1 MALIW
6 AVCLLAAVSQ
16 LQRGPTEQ
24 ITLLPNQD
32 GKPSA
37 VIITT
42 AGKDTVLDKPYQTA
56 AVMPWRGCHHQRQRT
71 NQEPLRRADRH
82 PAATCGRVHRLLHH
96 RHDNLTPESAAQLE
110 QIKQQLASRP
120 APEIIVIGH
129 TDTVAKRE
137 YNDALSMRRAETVKR
152 ILVEAGIAAD
162 QIAVQA
168 RGERELLIQ
177 TGDGVDEP
185 RNRRVE
191 IRCVKARRRSSAAP
205 ATSNHPKLPR
215 RPRDGAH
222 RRAPLAPPPPARCAT
237 PASRLLRRSFPYNS
251 PD

>member
-1 MALIW
+1 MVFLIW
-6 AVCLLAAVSQ
+6 AACLLAAVSQ

-42 AGKDTVLDKPYQTA
+42 AGKDTVLDKPYQIA
-56 AVMPWRGCHHQRQRT
+56 AVDSRGAVATTSDSTQIKNRYGALIDTLPQR
-71 NQEPLRRADRH
+71 
-82 PAATCGRVHRLLHH
+82 AAVFIVYFITDT
-96 RHDNLTPESAAQLE
+96 DNLTPESAAQLA

-137 YNDALSMRRAETVKR
+137 YNDALSMKRAETVKR

-177 TGDGVDEP
+177 TADGVDEP

-191 IRCVKARRRSSAAP
+191 IRVR
-205 ATSNHPKLPR
+205 
-215 RPRDGAH
+215 
-222 RRAPLAPPPPARCAT
+222 
-237 PASRLLRRSFPYNS
+237 
-251 PD
+251 

>member
-1 MALIW
+1 MVFLIW
-6 AVCLLAAVSQ
+6 AACLLAAVSQ

-42 AGKDTVLDKPYQTA
+42 AGKEMVLDKPYQTA
-56 AVMPWRGCHHQRQRT
+56 AVDRRGAVATTSDSAEIKNRYGALIDTLPQR
-71 NQEPLRRADRH
+71 
-82 PAATCGRVHRLLHH
+82 AAVFIVYFITDS
-96 RHDNLTPESAAQLE
+96 DNLTPESAAQLT

-137 YNDALSMRRAETVKR
+137 YNDALSLKRAETVKR
-152 ILVEAGIAAD
+152 ILVEASIAAD
-162 QIAVQA
+162 QISVQA

-177 TGDGVDEP
+177 TADGVDEP

-191 IRCVKARRRSSAAP
+191 IRVR
-205 ATSNHPKLPR
+205 
-215 RPRDGAH
+215 
-222 RRAPLAPPPPARCAT
+222 
-237 PASRLLRRSFPYNS
+237 
-251 PD
+251 

>member
-1 MALIW
+1 MALLLW

-32 GKPSA
+32 GKESA

-56 AVMPWRGCHHQRQRT
+56 AVDSRGAVTAGGDSAAIKARYGALLDTLPQR
-71 NQEPLRRADRH
+71 
-82 PAATCGRVHRLLHH
+82 AAVFTVYFIT
-96 RHDNLTPESAAQLE
+96 DTDSLTEESAAQLA
-110 QIKQQLASRP
+110 QIKSQLALRP

-137 YNDALSMRRAETVKR
+137 YNVALSLRRAETVKQ
-152 ILVEAGIAAD
+152 ILVESGIAAD
-162 QIAVQA
+162 QIVVQG
-168 RGERELLIQ
+168 RGEREPLVP
-177 TGDGVDEP
+177 TADGVDEP

-191 IRCVKARRRSSAAP
+191 IRVR
-205 ATSNHPKLPR
+205 
-215 RPRDGAH
+215 
-222 RRAPLAPPPPARCAT
+222 
-237 PASRLLRRSFPYNS
+237 
-251 PD
+251 

>member
-1 MALIW
+1 MVLLIW
-6 AVCLLAAVSQ
+6 AACLLAAVTQ
-16 LQRGPTEQ
+16 LHRGPTEQ

-42 AGKDTVLDKPYQTA
+42 AGKDTVLDKPYQAAAIDSRGAVVTISDSADIRSRYGALIDTLPQRA
-56 AVMPWRGCHHQRQRT
+56 AVFT
-71 NQEPLRRADRH
+71 VYFVTD
-82 PAATCGRVHRLLHH
+82 T
-96 RHDNLTPESAAQLE
+96 DNLTAESAAQLA

-137 YNDALSMRRAETVKR
+137 YNDILSMKRAETVKR
-152 ILVEAGIAAD
+152 ILVQAGIAAD

-177 TGDGVDEP
+177 TADGIDEP

-191 IRCVKARRRSSAAP
+191 IRVR
-205 ATSNHPKLPR
+205 
-215 RPRDGAH
+215 
-222 RRAPLAPPPPARCAT
+222 
-237 PASRLLRRSFPYNS
+237 
-251 PD
+251 

>member
-1 MALIW
+1 MALLIW

-42 AGKDTVLDKPYQTA
+42 AGKDTVLDKPFQTA
-56 AVMPWRGCHHQRQRT
+56 AVDSRGAVATISDSAQIKSRYDALIDTLPQR
-71 NQEPLRRADRH
+71 
-82 PAATCGRVHRLLHH
+82 AAVFIVYFITDT
-96 RHDNLTPESAAQLE
+96 DNLTPESAAQLA

-177 TGDGVDEP
+177 TADGVDEP

-191 IRCVKARRRSSAAP
+191 IRVR
-205 ATSNHPKLPR
+205 
-215 RPRDGAH
+215 
-222 RRAPLAPPPPARCAT
+222 
-237 PASRLLRRSFPYNS
+237 
-251 PD
+251 

>member
-1 MALIW
+1 MVFLIW
-6 AVCLLAAVSQ
+6 AACLLAAVSQ

-42 AGKDTVLDKPYQTA
+42 AGKETVLDKPYQTA
-56 AVMPWRGCHHQRQRT
+56 AVDRRGAVATTSDGAEIKNRYGALIDTLPQR
-71 NQEPLRRADRH
+71 
-82 PAATCGRVHRLLHH
+82 AAVFIVYFITDS
-96 RHDNLTPESAAQLE
+96 DNLTPESAAQLT

-137 YNDALSMRRAETVKR
+137 YNDALSLKRAETVKR
-152 ILVEAGIAAD
+152 ILVQAGIAAD
-162 QIAVQA
+162 QISVQA

-177 TGDGVDEP
+177 TADGVDEP

-191 IRCVKARRRSSAAP
+191 IRVR
-205 ATSNHPKLPR
+205 
-215 RPRDGAH
+215 
-222 RRAPLAPPPPARCAT
+222 
-237 PASRLLRRSFPYNS
+237 
-251 PD
+251 

>member
-1 MALIW
+1 MALLLW

-37 VIITT
+37 VIITS
-42 AGKDTVLDKPYQTA
+42 AGKETVLDQPYQTA
-56 AVMPWRGCHHQRQRT
+56 AVDSRGAVATVSDSAEIKNRYRALLDTLPQR
-71 NQEPLRRADRH
+71 
-82 PAATCGRVHRLLHH
+82 AAVFIVYFVTDT
-96 RHDNLTPESAAQLE
+96 DNLTPESAAQLAE
-110 QIKQQLASRP
+110 VKAQLASRP

-137 YNDALSMRRAETVKR
+137 YNDALSLRRAESVKR

-162 QIAVQA
+162 QIVVQA
-168 RGERELLIQ
+168 RGERELLIK
-177 TGDGVDEP
+177 TADGVDEP

-191 IRCVKARRRSSAAP
+191 IRVR
-205 ATSNHPKLPR
+205 
-215 RPRDGAH
+215 
-222 RRAPLAPPPPARCAT
+222 
-237 PASRLLRRSFPYNS
+237 
-251 PD
+251 